1 MTEQLIREPEAVAA
15 LCARVAE
22 RIGIPADYVEKDFWV
37 TEVLRGVVSAANEN
51 GLEIVFKGGTS
62 LSKAFSL
69 IHRFSEDVDM
79 LAILPDALGDNP
91 KTKLLKALVQGA
103 AASTGLSP
111 VTVPGATG
119 SGAKRGA
126 RFHYKDQALTG
137 GLSEGVFLEIGS
149 RGGAMPANLMTV
161 GSLLALHDPDT
172 MNEFAEAQPVVVR
185 VLSPCRT
192 LVEKLVLLHTAHN
205 SDDSEVAR
213 LGARHYYDVHQLL
226 RNDSVIAELQFYG
239 VEMLTR
245 DVCTYSTKAGSA
257 ALGRPKGGFATSRA
271 FTDSPH
277 YAIVRKEYEQNVLG
291 GLLWPTANKP
301 SFEECLRTIKY
312 FENQL

>member
-15 LCARVAE
+15 LSARVAE
-22 RIGIPADYVEKDFWV
+22 RIGIPADYIEKDFWV

-51 GLEIVFKGGTS
+51 GLEILFKGGTS

-91 KTKLLKALVQGA
+91 KTKLLKELVQGA
-103 AASTGLSP
+103 ATSTGLSP
-111 VTVPGATG
+111 ITVPGATG
-119 SGAKRGA
+119 SGVKRGA
-126 RFHYKDQALTG
+126 RFHYNDQELG
-137 GLSEGVFLEIGS
+137 VGLSQGVFLEIGS

-161 GSLLALHDPDT
+161 GSLLALHEPDT

-226 RNDSVIAELQFYG
+226 RNDSVIAELQSYG
-239 VEMLTR
+239 VEMLTEMFALTPPRR
-245 DVCTYSTKAGSA
+245 DLRRLDAQKEGLPPAE
-257 ALGRPKGGFATSRA
+257 RSR
-271 FTDSPH
+271 T
-277 YAIVRKEYEQNVLG
+277 V
-291 GLLWPTANKP
+291 PTMP
-301 SFEECLRTIKY
+301 SFVKSTNKMFSAGFFGPPPTNLRWMSA
-312 FENQL
+312 